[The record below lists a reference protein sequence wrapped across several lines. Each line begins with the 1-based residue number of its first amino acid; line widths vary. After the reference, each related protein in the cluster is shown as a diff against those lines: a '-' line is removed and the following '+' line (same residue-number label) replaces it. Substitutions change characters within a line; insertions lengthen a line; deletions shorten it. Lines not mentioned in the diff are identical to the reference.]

1 MASIPNLGSRDP
13 VSANRPASGASNGL
27 PPGTKG
33 QLLRGGG
40 AIGGA
45 QEAAHQPR
53 RVNHPQGP
61 FVDRSGQRYKI
72 DSC

>member
-1 MASIPNLGSRDP
+1 MAAVPNLGSRDP
-13 VSANRPASGASNGL
+13 MNADRPAGNASNGL

-33 QLLRGGG
+33 RLLKGGG

-45 QEAAHQPR
+45 AEAHHQPTR
-53 RVNHPQGP
+53 TNHPQGP

-72 DSC
+72 DFK

>member
-13 VSANRPASGASNGL
+13 MNADKPAGNASNGL
-27 PPGTKG
+27 PPGTKA

-45 QEAAHQPR
+45 QEASHQPK

-61 FVDRSGQRYKI
+61 FVDRDGTRYKI